1 MSDDATP
8 PIDPVPPTDPTPTAD
23 PPAADPAPPAD
34 WTAGLDADAK
44 TYLETKGFKSPAE
57 ALTALRG
64 YEPPATA
71 DAYEIPVPEGESP
84 DFAKA
89 VAPLFH
95 KAGLSATQ
103 AKALAE
109 GWNEMQSGQKA
120 AAAQAEADAATAAEA
135 AAKREDA
142 TLQAEWGKDYAANK
156 EHARRAAMQF
166 LPGDEAAKTAFIG
179 EIEKKFGFAAT
190 MKMWAAIGQ
199 GLGEHTAK
207 GLGSAP
213 ALPAKS
219 WYDKS
224 EMNP

>member
-1 MSDDATP
+1 MSDATP
-8 PIDPVPPTDPTPTAD
+8 PTDPVPPTDPTPPAD
-23 PPAADPAPPAD
+23 PPAPPAD

-44 TYLETKGFKSPAE
+44 TYFESKGYKTPAE

-71 DAYEIPVPEGESP
+71 DAYEIPVPDGESP

-166 LPGDEAAKTAFIG
+166 LPGDDEAKSAFVA
-179 EIEKKFGFAAT
+179 ELERKFGYTAT
-190 MKMWAAIGQ
+190 MKMWAAIGS
-199 GLGEHTAK
+199 GLAEHTAK
-207 GLGSAP
+207 GLGGAP
-213 ALPAKS
+213 ALPTRG

-224 EMNP
+224 QMNP

>member
-1 MSDDATP
+1 MSDDHTP
-8 PIDPVPPTDPTPTAD
+8 PIDPVPPTDPTPPAD
-23 PPAADPAPPAD
+23 PPAPPAD

-57 ALTALRG
+57 ALTALKG

-142 TLQAEWGKDYAANK
+142 TLQAEWGNDYAANK

-224 EMNP
+224 QMNP

>member
-1 MSDDATP
+1 MSDAT
-8 PIDPVPPTDPTPTAD
+8 TAEATTTATATE
-23 PPAADPAPPAD
+23 AATTETSATTSAAPD

-57 ALTALRG
+57 ALTALKG

-142 TLQAEWGKDYAANK
+142 TLQAEWGNDYAANK

-224 EMNP
+224 QMNP

>member
-8 PIDPVPPTDPTPTAD
+8 PIDPVPPTDPTPPAD
-23 PPAADPAPPAD
+23 PPAPPAD
-34 WTAGLDADAK
+34 WTAALDADTK
-44 TYLETKGFKSPAE
+44 TYLETKGYKSPAE

-84 DFAKA
+84 EFAKA

-95 KAGLSATQ
+95 KAGLSAAQ

-109 GWNEMQSGQKA
+109 GWNEMQASQRGA
-120 AAAQAEADAATAAEA
+120 ATQAEADAATAADA
-135 AAKREDA
+135 AAKREDTA
-142 TLQAEWGKDYAANK
+142 LQSEWGKDYAANK

-166 LPGDEAAKTAFIG
+166 LPGDEDSKTAFVA
-179 EIEKKFGFAAT
+179 ELEKKFGYTAT

-199 GLGEHTAK
+199 GLAEHTAK
-207 GLGSAP
+207 GLGAPP
-213 ALPAKS
+213 ALPAKT

-224 EMNP
+224 QMNP

>member
-1 MSDDATP
+1 MSDATP
-8 PIDPVPPTDPTPTAD
+8 PTDPVPPTDPTPPAD
-23 PPAADPAPPAD
+23 PPAPPAD
-34 WTAGLDADAK
+34 WTAALDADTK
-44 TYLETKGFKSPAE
+44 TYLEAKGYKSPAE

-120 AAAQAEADAATAAEA
+120 AAAQAEAAAATAAET
-135 AAKREDA
+135 AAKREDTA
-142 TLQAEWGKDYAANK
+142 LQSEWGKDYAANK

-166 LPGDEAAKTAFIG
+166 LPGDENAKLAFVG
-179 EIEKKFGFAAT
+179 ELEKKFGYTAT
-190 MKMWAAIGQ
+190 MKMWAAIGT
-199 GLGEHTAK
+199 GLAEHTAK
-207 GLGSAP
+207 GLGAPP
-213 ALPAKS
+213 ALPAKT

-224 EMNP
+224 QMNP

>member
-1 MSDDATP
+1 MSDATP
-8 PIDPVPPTDPTPTAD
+8 PTDPVPPTDPTPPAD
-23 PPAADPAPPAD
+23 PPAPPAE
-34 WTAGLDADAK
+34 WTAALDADTK
-44 TYLETKGFKSPAE
+44 TYLEAKGYKSPAE

-71 DAYEIPVPEGESP
+71 DAYEIPVPDGESP
-84 DFAKA
+84 EFAKA

-95 KAGLSATQ
+95 KAGLSAAQ

-109 GWNEMQSGQKA
+109 GWNEMQASQRGA
-120 AAAQAEADAATAAEA
+120 ATQAEADAATAADA
-135 AAKREDA
+135 AAKREDTA
-142 TLQAEWGKDYAANK
+142 LQSEWGKDYAANK

-190 MKMWAAIGQ
+190 MKMWAAIGT
-199 GLGEHTAK
+199 GLAEHTAK
-207 GLGSAP
+207 GLGGAP

-224 EMNP
+224 QMNP

>member
-8 PIDPVPPTDPTPTAD
+8 PIDPVPPTDPTSPAD
-23 PPAADPAPPAD
+23 PPPAD

-44 TYLETKGFKSPAE
+44 TYVETKGFKSPAE
-57 ALTALRG
+57 ALTALKG

-84 DFAKA
+84 EFAKA

-95 KAGLSATQ
+95 KAGLSAAQ

-109 GWNEMQSGQKA
+109 GWNEMQASQRGA
-120 AAAQAEADAATAAEA
+120 ATQAEADAATAAEA

-142 TLQAEWGKDYAANK
+142 TLQAEWGKDYTANK

-166 LPGDEAAKTAFIG
+166 LPGDDAAKTAFIG

-190 MKMWAAIGQ
+190 MKMWTAIGQ

>member
-1 MSDDATP
+1 MSDDADATTT
-8 PIDPVPPTDPTPTAD
+8 IAAGTTATTAD
-23 PPAADPAPPAD
+23 TTAATTTAVAPD

-44 TYLETKGFKSPAE
+44 TYIDAKGYKTPAE

-71 DAYEIPVPEGESP
+71 DAYEIPVPDGESP
-84 DFAKA
+84 EFAKA

-95 KAGLSATQ
+95 KAGLSSAQ

-109 GWNEMQSGQKA
+109 GWNEMQASQRS
-120 AAAQAEADAATAAEA
+120 AAAQAETDAAAAADA
-135 AAKREDA
+135 AAKREDTA
-142 TLQAEWGKDYAANK
+142 LQSEWGKDYAANK

-166 LPGDEAAKTAFIG
+166 LPGDDEAKSAFVA
-179 EIEKKFGFAAT
+179 ELERKFGYTAT
-190 MKMWAAIGQ
+190 MKMWAAIGS
-199 GLGEHTAK
+199 GLAEHTAK

-213 ALPAKS
+213 ALPTRG

-224 EMNP
+224 QMNP

>member
-1 MSDDATP
+1 MSDAT
-8 PIDPVPPTDPTPTAD
+8 TAEATT
-23 PPAADPAPPAD
+23 AATATEAATTETSATTSAAPD

-57 ALTALRG
+57 ALTALKG

-142 TLQAEWGKDYAANK
+142 TLQAEWGKDYTANK

-166 LPGDEAAKTAFIG
+166 LPGDDEAKSAFVA
-179 EIEKKFGFAAT
+179 ELEKKFGYKAT
-190 MKMWAAIGQ
+190 MKMWAAIGT
-199 GLGEHTAK
+199 GLAEHTAK

-224 EMNP
+224 SMNP

>member
-1 MSDDATP
+1 MSDAT
-8 PIDPVPPTDPTPTAD
+8 TAEATTTATATE
-23 PPAADPAPPAD
+23 AATTETIATTSAAPD

-44 TYLETKGFKSPAE
+44 TYLESKGYKSPAE

-71 DAYEIPVPEGESP
+71 DAYEIPVPDGESP
-84 DFAKA
+84 EFAKA

-95 KAGLSATQ
+95 KAGLSAAQ

-109 GWNEMQSGQKA
+109 GWNEMQASQRG
-120 AAAQAEADAATAAEA
+120 AAAQAETDAAAAADA
-135 AAKREDA
+135 AAKREDTA
-142 TLQAEWGKDYAANK
+142 LQSEWGKDYAANK

-166 LPGDEAAKTAFIG
+166 LPGDDEAKSAFVA
-179 EIEKKFGFAAT
+179 ELEKKFGYTAT
-190 MKMWAAIGQ
+190 MKMWAAIGT
-199 GLGEHTAK
+199 GLAEHTAK

>member
-1 MSDDATP
+1 MSDAT
-8 PIDPVPPTDPTPTAD
+8 TAEATT
-23 PPAADPAPPAD
+23 AATATEAATTETSATTSAAPD

-57 ALTALRG
+57 ALTALKG

-142 TLQAEWGKDYAANK
+142 TLQAEWGKDYTANK

-166 LPGDEAAKTAFIG
+166 LPGDDAAKTAFVA
-179 EIEKKFGFAAT
+179 ELERKFGYTAT
-190 MKMWAAIGQ
+190 MKMWATIGQ
-199 GLGEHTAK
+199 GLAEHTAK

>member
-1 MSDDATP
+1 MSDAT
-8 PIDPVPPTDPTPTAD
+8 TAEATTTATATE
-23 PPAADPAPPAD
+23 AATTETSATTSAAPD

-44 TYLETKGFKSPAE
+44 TYLEAKGYKSPAE
-57 ALTALRG
+57 ALTALKG

-95 KAGLSATQ
+95 KAGLSSAQ

-109 GWNEMQSGQKA
+109 GWNEMQASQRG
-120 AAAQAEADAATAAEA
+120 AAAQAETDAATAAEA

-166 LPGDEAAKTAFIG
+166 LPGDDEAKSAFVA
-179 EIEKKFGFAAT
+179 ELERKFGYTAT
-190 MKMWAAIGQ
+190 MKMWAAIGS
-199 GLGEHTAK
+199 GLAEHTAK
-207 GLGSAP
+207 GLGGAP
-213 ALPAKS
+213 ALPTRG

-224 EMNP
+224 QMNP

>member
-1 MSDDATP
+1 MSDATP
-8 PIDPVPPTDPTPTAD
+8 PIDPVPPTDPTPPAD
-23 PPAADPAPPAD
+23 PPAPPAD
-34 WTAGLDADAK
+34 WTAALDADTK
-44 TYLETKGFKSPAE
+44 TYLETKGYKSPAE

-84 DFAKA
+84 EFAKA

-95 KAGLSATQ
+95 KAGLSAAQ

-109 GWNEMQSGQKA
+109 GWNEMQASQRGA
-120 AAAQAEADAATAAEA
+120 ATQAEADAATAADA
-135 AAKREDA
+135 AAKREDTA
-142 TLQAEWGKDYAANK
+142 LQSEWGKDYAANK

-166 LPGDEAAKTAFIG
+166 LPGDEDSKTAFVA
-179 EIEKKFGFAAT
+179 ELEKKFGYTAT
-190 MKMWAAIGQ
+190 MKMWAAIGT
-199 GLGEHTAK
+199 GLAEHTAK
-207 GLGSAP
+207 GLGGAP

-224 EMNP
+224 QMNP

>member
-1 MSDDATP
+1 MSDATP
-8 PIDPVPPTDPTPTAD
+8 PTDPVPPTDPTTPAD
-23 PPAADPAPPAD
+23 PPAPPAD

-44 TYLETKGFKSPAE
+44 TYIESKGYKSPAE

-95 KAGLSATQ
+95 KAGLSSAQ

-109 GWNEMQSGQKA
+109 GWNEMQASQRG
-120 AAAQAEADAATAAEA
+120 AAAQAEADAAAAADA
-135 AAKREDA
+135 AAKREDTA
-142 TLQAEWGKDYAANK
+142 LQSEWGKDYAANK

-166 LPGDEAAKTAFIG
+166 LPGDDEAKSAFVA
-179 EIEKKFGFAAT
+179 ELERKFGYTAT

>member
-1 MSDDATP
+1 MSDDADAT
-8 PIDPVPPTDPTPTAD
+8 TTTAAGTTATTAD
-23 PPAADPAPPAD
+23 TTAATTTAVAPD

-44 TYLETKGFKSPAE
+44 TYLESKGYKSPAE
-57 ALTALRG
+57 ALTALKG

-95 KAGLSATQ
+95 KAGLSSAQ

-109 GWNEMQSGQKA
+109 GWNEMQASQRG
-120 AAAQAEADAATAAEA
+120 AAAQAETDAAAAADA
-135 AAKREDA
+135 AAKREDTA
-142 TLQAEWGKDYAANK
+142 LQSEWGKDYAANK

-166 LPGDEAAKTAFIG
+166 LPGDDEAKSAFVA
-179 EIEKKFGFAAT
+179 ELERKFGYTAT
-190 MKMWAAIGQ
+190 MKMWAAIGS
-199 GLGEHTAK
+199 GLAEHTAK
-207 GLGSAP
+207 GLGGAP
-213 ALPAKS
+213 ALPTRG

-224 EMNP
+224 QMNP

>member
-1 MSDDATP
+1 MSDATP
-8 PIDPVPPTDPTPTAD
+8 PTDPVPPTDPTTPAD
-23 PPAADPAPPAD
+23 TPAPPAD

-44 TYLETKGFKSPAE
+44 TYIESKGYKSPAE

-71 DAYEIPVPEGESP
+71 DAYEIPVPDGESP
-84 DFAKA
+84 EFAKA

-95 KAGLSATQ
+95 KAGLSSAQ

-109 GWNEMQSGQKA
+109 GWNEMQASQRG
-120 AAAQAEADAATAAEA
+120 AAAQAETDAAAAADA
-135 AAKREDA
+135 AAKREDTA
-142 TLQAEWGKDYAANK
+142 LQSEWGKDYAANK

-166 LPGDEAAKTAFIG
+166 LPGDDEAKSAFVA
-179 EIEKKFGFAAT
+179 ELERKFGYTAT
-190 MKMWAAIGQ
+190 MKMWAAIGS
-199 GLGEHTAK
+199 GLAEHTAK

-213 ALPAKS
+213 ALPTRG

-224 EMNP
+224 QMNP

>member
-1 MSDDATP
+1 MSDDADATTTTAA
-8 PIDPVPPTDPTPTAD
+8 DTTATTAD
-23 PPAADPAPPAD
+23 TTAATTTAVAPD

-57 ALTALRG
+57 ALTALKG

-71 DAYEIPVPEGESP
+71 DAYDIPVPEGESP
-84 DFAKA
+84 DVAKA

-142 TLQAEWGKDYAANK
+142 TLQAEWGKDYTANK

-166 LPGDEAAKTAFIG
+166 LPGDDEAKSAFVA
-179 EIEKKFGFAAT
+179 ELEKKFGYTAT

-207 GLGSAP
+207 GLGGAP

-224 EMNP
+224 HMNP

>member
-1 MSDDATP
+1 MSDATTNDAT
-8 PIDPVPPTDPTPTAD
+8 TAATATE
-23 PPAADPAPPAD
+23 AATTETSATTSAAPD

-71 DAYEIPVPEGESP
+71 DAYEIPVPDGESP
-84 DFAKA
+84 EFAKA

-95 KAGLSATQ
+95 KAGLSAAQ

-109 GWNEMQSGQKA
+109 GWNEMQASQRG

>member
-8 PIDPVPPTDPTPTAD
+8 PIDPVPPTDPTPPAD
-23 PPAADPAPPAD
+23 PPPAD

-44 TYLETKGFKSPAE
+44 TYLETKGFKTPAE

-84 DFAKA
+84 EFAKA

-95 KAGLSATQ
+95 KAGLSAAQ

-109 GWNEMQSGQKA
+109 GWNEMQASQRGA
-120 AAAQAEADAATAAEA
+120 ATQAEADAATAADA
-135 AAKREDA
+135 AAKREDTA
-142 TLQAEWGKDYAANK
+142 LQSEWGKDYAANK

-166 LPGDEAAKTAFIG
+166 LPGDENAKLAFVG
-179 EIEKKFGFAAT
+179 ELEKKFGYTAT
-190 MKMWAAIGQ
+190 MKMWAAIGT
-199 GLGEHTAK
+199 GLAEHTAK
-207 GLGSAP
+207 GLGAPP
-213 ALPAKS
+213 ALPTKS

-224 EMNP
+224 QMNP

>member
-8 PIDPVPPTDPTPTAD
+8 PIDPVPPTDPTPPAD
-23 PPAADPAPPAD
+23 PPPAD

-57 ALTALRG
+57 ALTALKG

-142 TLQAEWGKDYAANK
+142 TLQAEWGNDYAANK

-166 LPGDEAAKTAFIG
+166 LPGDDAAKTAFIG

-224 EMNP
+224 QMNP

>member
-1 MSDDATP
+1 MSDATP
-8 PIDPVPPTDPTPTAD
+8 PTDPVPPTDPTPPAD
-23 PPAADPAPPAD
+23 PPASPAD

-44 TYLETKGFKSPAE
+44 TYVETKGFKSPAE
-57 ALTALRG
+57 ALTALKG

-109 GWNEMQSGQKA
+109 GWNEMQASQRA
-120 AAAQAEADAATAAEA
+120 AAAQADATAATAADA
-135 AAKREDA
+135 AAKREDVA
-142 TLQAEWGKDYAANK
+142 LQSEWGNDYTANK

-166 LPGDEAAKTAFIG
+166 LPGDDEAKSAFVA
-179 EIEKKFGFAAT
+179 ELEKKFGYTAT
-190 MKMWAAIGQ
+190 MKMWAAIGT
-199 GLGEHTAK
+199 GLAEHTAK
-207 GLGSAP
+207 GLGGAP

-224 EMNP
+224 HMNP

>member
-8 PIDPVPPTDPTPTAD
+8 PIDPVPPTDPTP
-23 PPAADPAPPAD
+23 PPAPPAPPAD

-103 AKALAE
+103 AKTLAE

-142 TLQAEWGKDYAANK
+142 TLQAEWGKDYTANK

-224 EMNP
+224 SMNP

>member
-1 MSDDATP
+1 MSDAT
-8 PIDPVPPTDPTPTAD
+8 TAEATT
-23 PPAADPAPPAD
+23 AATATEAATTETSATTSAAPD

-142 TLQAEWGKDYAANK
+142 TLQAEWGKDYTANK

-166 LPGDEAAKTAFIG
+166 LPGDDAAKTAFVA
-179 EIEKKFGFAAT
+179 ELERKFGYTAT
-190 MKMWAAIGQ
+190 MKMWATIGQ
-199 GLGEHTAK
+199 GLAEHTAK

>member
-1 MSDDATP
+1 MSDETP
-8 PIDPVPPTDPTPTAD
+8 PTDPVPPTDPTPPAD
-23 PPAADPAPPAD
+23 PPPAD

-142 TLQAEWGKDYAANK
+142 TLQAEWGKDYTANK

-166 LPGDEAAKTAFIG
+166 LPGDDE
-179 EIEKKFGFAAT
+179 
-190 MKMWAAIGQ
+190 
-199 GLGEHTAK
+199 
-207 GLGSAP
+207 
-213 ALPAKS
+213 AKS
-219 WYDKS
+219 AFVAELEKFPVSVQMPVKS
-224 EMNP
+224 EVAIPEWMRAFCPIKKR

>member
-8 PIDPVPPTDPTPTAD
+8 PIDPVPPTDPTPPAD
-23 PPAADPAPPAD
+23 PPAPPAD

-57 ALTALRG
+57 ALTALKG

-95 KAGLSATQ
+95 RAGLSVSQ

-109 GWNEMQSGQKA
+109 SWNEMQASQRA
-120 AAAQAEADAATAAEA
+120 AAAQADATAATAADA
-135 AAKREDA
+135 AAKREDVA
-142 TLQAEWGKDYAANK
+142 LQSEWGNDYTANK

-166 LPGDEAAKTAFIG
+166 LPGTDEDSKTAFVA
-179 EIEKKFGFAAT
+179 ELEKKFGYTAT

-219 WYDKS
+219 FYDKS